1 MEACIWGGGICTQDQ
16 LSLTALPHLLESPN
30 DNQTRAAFD
39 VRHTVTRVRI
49 VSASSFSGFVS
60 QVRFHTW
67 SEMRPPPPRPPPPLL
82 SVIDSNVFLKINGV
96 RF

>member
-1 MEACIWGGGICTQDQ
+1 MGGGSICTQDQ
-16 LSLTALPHLLESPN
+16 LSLTALSHLLLESPN

-39 VRHTVTRVRI
+39 VRHMVTSVRI

-60 QVRFHTW
+60 QVQFHTL
-67 SEMRPPPPRPPPPLL
+67 SEMRHPPTPPPPLL
-82 SVIDSNVFLKINGV
+82 SVIDSNAFLKINGV